1 MSTETVNHKLS
12 DTVGLTRSHF
22 FFFFLLRTTEV
33 TLRSSSIAEVYVKYC
48 SSEKELLAFYQPIGA
63 RCCRSLIMTRS
74 QRHKIRILR
83 V

>member
-1 MSTETVNHKLS
+1 MSTETVNQKLS

-22 FFFFLLRTTEV
+22 SFFLLRTTEV

-48 SSEKELLAFYQPIGA
+48 SSEKELLAFYQPVGA
-63 RCCRSLIMTRS
+63 CCCRSLIMTRS
-74 QRHKIRILR
+74 QRRKIRILN